1 MLCNTVRN
9 NPRDSIMA
17 NSGVNKIQ
25 VKKARNAL
33 IARGHNPSIDA
44 VRVELGNTGSKTTIS
59 NLLKELALEEAVG
72 KKAGVSEVVLSLVEN
87 LSSQLHQEAQQ
98 VIDDSHSNHQATIA
112 TLKTQTEELSRQLD
126 IAQQKINESQEKLKN
141 TEAEKE
147 SLLNKY
153 QLLSINAGRLEQQL
167 VDKNEQLDERND
179 HIQSLEEK
187 HLHAREALEHYRNS
201 SKDQRDQDQRR
212 HENQIQQL
220 QAEIRQLNQ
229 TLSIKQTDITQLNTD
244 NARLTTELNNSRKQ
258 SIQLERQ
265 LEQLESS
272 YAQVEE
278 KRTKEHASQIQAL
291 EQTVNQLNIEL
302 VSVQAELRVKN
313 QLFESINLRTQ

>member
-1 MLCNTVRN
+1 
-9 NPRDSIMA
+9 MA
-17 NSGVNKIQ
+17 NSGINKIQ

-33 IARGHNPSIDA
+33 VARGRNPSIDA

-59 NLLKELALEEAVG
+59 NLLKELELEEAIG

-98 VIDDSHSNHQATIA
+98 VIDESHSNHQATIA
-112 TLKTQTEELSRQLD
+112 TLKTQTEELSRRLD
-126 IAQQKINESQEKLKN
+126 VAQKKINESQEKLKN
-141 TEAEKE
+141 IETEKE

-167 VDKNEQLDERND
+167 ADKNVQLEERNG

-201 SKDQRDQDQRR
+201 SKEQRDQDQRR

-229 TLSIKQTDITQLNTD
+229 TLSIKQTDITQLNKD
-244 NARLTTELNNSRKQ
+244 NARLTTELSNSRKQ
-258 SIQLERQ
+258 SIQLEQQLKQ
-265 LEQLESS
+265 LELS
-272 YAQVEE
+272 YTQAEE
-278 KRTKEHASQIQAL
+278 KRSQEHASQIQAL

>member
-1 MLCNTVRN
+1 
-9 NPRDSIMA
+9 MA

-33 IARGHNPSIDA
+33 LARGNNPSIDA

-59 NLLKELALEEAVG
+59 NYLRELASEEAIG

-98 VIDDSHSNHQATIA
+98 VIEDNQSNHQTTIN
-112 TLKTQTEELSRQLD
+112 TLKSQKEELSRQLD
-126 IAQQKINESQEKLKN
+126 VAQQQINELRAKFKN
-141 TEAEKE
+141 AEAEHE
-147 SLLNKY
+147 SLLNKH
-153 QLLSINAGRLEQQL
+153 QALSVSAGKLEQQL
-167 VDKNEQLDERND
+167 TDKNVQLEERD
-179 HIQSLEEK
+179 KHIQSLEEK

-201 SKDQRDQDQRR
+201 SKDQRDQDKRR

-229 TLSIKQTDITQLNTD
+229 TLSIKQTDITQLNKD
-244 NARLTTELNNSRKQ
+244 NARLTTELNSSRKQ
-258 SIQLERQ
+258 GIQLERQ
-265 LEQLESS
+265 LEQLESF
-272 YAQVEE
+272 YTQTEE
-278 KRTKEHASQIQAL
+278 KRKKEYTSQIQKL

-313 QLFESINLRTQ
+313 QLFESINLRAQ

>member
-1 MLCNTVRN
+1 
-9 NPRDSIMA
+9 MA

-33 IARGHNPSIDA
+33 LARGDNPSIDA

-59 NLLKELALEEAVG
+59 NYLRELASEEAVG

-98 VIDDSHSNHQATIA
+98 VIEDNQSNHQTTIN
-112 TLKTQTEELSRQLD
+112 TLKSQKEELSRQLD
-126 IAQQKINESQEKLKN
+126 VAQQQISEFQVKFKN
-141 TEAEKE
+141 TEIEHK

-153 QLLSINAGRLEQQL
+153 QVLSISAGKLEQQL
-167 VDKNEQLDERND
+167 TDKNVQLEERD
-179 HIQSLEEK
+179 KHIQSLEEK

-229 TLSIKQTDITQLNTD
+229 TLSIKQTDITQLNKD
-244 NARLTTELNNSRKQ
+244 NARLTTELNSSRKQ
-258 SIQLERQ
+258 GIQLERQ

-272 YAQVEE
+272 YAQAEE
-278 KRTKEHASQIQAL
+278 KSTKEYTSQIQKL

-313 QLFESINLRTQ
+313 QLFESINIRVQ

>member
-1 MLCNTVRN
+1 MLRNTVRN
-9 NPRDSIMA
+9 NPRDLVMA

-59 NLLKELALEEAVG
+59 NLLKELALEEAIG

-112 TLKTQTEELSRQLD
+112 TLKSQTEELSRQLD
-126 IAQQKINESQEKLKN
+126 IARQQVTDYQIKLK
-141 TEAEKE
+141 TLEAEHQL
-147 SLLNKY
+147 LLNKY
-153 QLLSINAGRLEQQL
+153 QSLSISAGRLEQQL
-167 VDKNEQLDERND
+167 TDKNVQLEERNN

-229 TLSIKQTDITQLNTD
+229 TLSVKQTDITQLNKD
-244 NARLTTELNNSRKQ
+244 NARLTTELNSSRKQ
-258 SIQLERQ
+258 GIQLERQ
-265 LEQLESS
+265 LEQLELS
-272 YAQVEE
+272 YTQAEE
-278 KRTKEHASQIQAL
+278 KRTKEYTSQIQKL

>member
-1 MLCNTVRN
+1 
-9 NPRDSIMA
+9 MA

-33 IARGHNPSIDA
+33 LARGDNPSIDA

-59 NLLKELALEEAVG
+59 NYLRELASEEAVG

-87 LSSQLHQEAQQ
+87 LSAQLHQEAQQ
-98 VIDDSHSNHQATIA
+98 VIEDNQNNHQVTIS
-112 TLKTQTEELSRQLD
+112 TLKSQTEELSRQLD
-126 IAQQKINESQEKLKN
+126 IARQEVSNCQVKLKN

-147 SLLNKY
+147 LLLNKY
-153 QLLSINAGRLEQQL
+153 QALSISAGKLEQQL
-167 VDKNEQLDERND
+167 TDKNVQLEERD
-179 HIQSLEEK
+179 KHIQSLEEK

-212 HENQIQQL
+212 HETQIQQL

-229 TLSIKQTDITQLNTD
+229 TLSIKQTDITQLNKD
-244 NARLTTELNNSRKQ
+244 NARLTTELNSSRKQ
-258 SIQLERQ
+258 GIQLERQ

-272 YAQVEE
+272 YTQAEE
-278 KRTKEHASQIQAL
+278 KRTQEYIAQIQKL
-291 EQTVNQLNIEL
+291 EQTVNELKDASSHLNMEL
-302 VSVQAELRVKN
+302 LSAQTELRVKN
-313 QLFESINLRTQ
+313 QFFESINLRVQ